1 MAAALSDP
9 EVKDMALSII
19 ANDQASAHLFEESMT
34 TADTIGNAPKRD
46 EVRKSISALQAK
58 TALLNNHPEV
68 KESNE

>member
-1 MAAALSDP
+1 VAAALSDP